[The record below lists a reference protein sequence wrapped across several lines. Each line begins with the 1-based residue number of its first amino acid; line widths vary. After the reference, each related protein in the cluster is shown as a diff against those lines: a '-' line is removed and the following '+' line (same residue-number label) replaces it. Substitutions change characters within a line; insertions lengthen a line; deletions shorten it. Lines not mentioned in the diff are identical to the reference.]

1 MKSRVT
7 WFTAD
12 MTTTWT
18 TSGVMTVMMIVM
30 TQRRT
35 MTAAAVNM
43 TKING
48 RVGTTTMTTMTRN
61 AGSVIRNDTSNVG
74 FRQTTIID
82 SRPAGVVGFHLGR
95 QEEAAV
101 TSDRHRLCVTGL
113 LGAGRHGDLHGK
125 K

>member
-61 AGSVIRNDTSNVG
+61 AGSVIRNDTSRRGHQCRRWQIEN
-74 FRQTTIID
+74 
-82 SRPAGVVGFHLGR
+82 
-95 QEEAAV
+95 
-101 TSDRHRLCVTGL
+101 
-113 LGAGRHGDLHGK
+113 
-125 K
+125 